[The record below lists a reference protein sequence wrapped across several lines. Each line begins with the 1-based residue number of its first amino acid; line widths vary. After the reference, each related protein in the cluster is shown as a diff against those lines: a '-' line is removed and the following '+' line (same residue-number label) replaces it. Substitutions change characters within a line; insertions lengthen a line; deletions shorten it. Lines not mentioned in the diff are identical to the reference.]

1 VPAIKNS
8 DLLLRPSESA
18 EIVKVITRILR
29 MRGRAAPP
37 IQMQHLSALFA
48 VEWPYD
54 FDKLFPGRR
63 ERIFSSEIVRQLGFA
78 VDPDGG
84 VTIPGHE
91 PQNKDDD
98 KVTK

>member
-1 VPAIKNS
+1 MPALNKS

-29 MRGRAAPP
+29 MRGRQAPP

-63 ERIFSSEIVRQLGFA
+63 ERIFSGYIVRQLGFA
-78 VDPDGG
+78 VDTDGG
-84 VTIPGHE
+84 VTFLGPE
-91 PQNKDDD
+91 QES
-98 KVTK
+98 